1 MSNTQAVQ
9 TKTEQ
14 AVVVPLKEA
23 INQGIERNWQQL
35 IAAVSG
41 DDVKARRYHTLL
53 ITAVARNPKLA
64 ECDPASLVL
73 STIEAAQLDLEFG
86 AKKHG
91 YLIPYKDTKS
101 GTIQCTFRPGYLGLA
116 HAAKRSGAV
125 KEVRAEVVYEKD
137 EFQYELGA
145 FKKINYHRPATGDR
159 GAFACVY
166 AVAIF
171 PDSTYD
177 FEVLSPAQI
186 DSAKKRSATSGA
198 DTPWQTDF
206 EEMAKKTA
214 IRKLCKRL
222 PMDDKAAEVMELD
235 ARYEIRDEPAPAM
248 TMPKEITQ

>member
-1 MSNTQAVQ
+1 MSTQAVQ

-14 AVVVPLKEA
+14 AIVPLRQA
-23 INQGIERNWQQL
+23 IEDGISRNWQSL

-41 DDVKARRYHTLL
+41 DEAKAKRYQTLL

-64 ECDPASLVL
+64 ECDPGSLVL

-91 YLIPYKDTKS
+91 YLIPYKDKAS
-101 GTIQCTFRPGYLGLA
+101 GTIQCSFRPGYLGLA

-125 KEVRAEVVYEKD
+125 KEVRAEVVCEKD

-145 FKKINYHRPATGDR
+145 SKRINFHRPATSDR
-159 GAFACVY
+159 GKFACVY

-171 PDSTYD
+171 PDGSYD
-177 FEVLSPAQI
+177 FEVLSPDQI
-186 DSAKKRSATSGA
+186 ESAKKRSATSGA

-222 PMDDKAAEVMELD
+222 PMDDKAADAMELD
-235 ARYEIRDEPAPAM
+235 GRYEIEATPAPAM
-248 TMPKEITQ
+248 QMPKEITQ